1 MRGASQ
7 LLSGSTSE
15 RITLGSCTNT
25 SSNAYC
31 QGQLVIKF
39 RTCLEGREKGKVL
52 AGSAPVRPLCLLSH
66 YKRTERPKGA
76 WKRGALTGGLG

>member
-1 MRGASQ
+1 M
-7 LLSGSTSE
+7 
-15 RITLGSCTNT
+15 
-25 SSNAYC
+25 
-31 QGQLVIKF
+31 IKF

-52 AGSAPVRPLCLLSH
+52 AGSAPVRPLSLLSH